1 MPTRRIME
9 LIVITGALMVPAV
22 SAVKFWGKRQVS
34 AQPDGS
40 FMHTLGE
47 VVVTLIP

>member
-9 LIVITGALMVPAV
+9 LAVIVGVLLVPAV
-22 SAVKFWGKRQVS
+22 SAVKFWGKHQVS
-34 AQPDGS
+34 AQPDSS
-40 FMHTLGE
+40 FMHKVGE